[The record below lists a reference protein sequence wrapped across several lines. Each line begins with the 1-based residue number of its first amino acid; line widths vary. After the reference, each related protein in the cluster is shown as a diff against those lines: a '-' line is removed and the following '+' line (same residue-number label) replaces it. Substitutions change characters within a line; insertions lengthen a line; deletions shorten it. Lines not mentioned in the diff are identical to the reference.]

1 MYWVKLE
8 QNGLDWIREVDW
20 TNEETSDTN
29 GGDDLRMYI
38 EREIMQ
44 ELRPV
49 DVTREE
55 S

>member
-8 QNGLDWIREVDW
+8 QNGLDWVREVDW
-20 TNEETSDTN
+20 TNEETSDKN
-29 GGDDLRMYI
+29 GGDDLRICI

-44 ELRPV
+44 ELRRV
-49 DVTREE
+49 DMTREE